1 MRIDET
7 ISILICS
14 RDRRKALEKLA
25 GDLHKMKTDYSFQLV
40 VVEETDNPSPID
52 GSRYISCPIA
62 DRGFPYA
69 RNLALKNA
77 AGEII
82 VFLDDDCIISDGWL
96 DGLIDPFK
104 DKTVVGVQGGVTV
117 PESTTSIGWAE
128 SILGF
133 PGGGISRVS
142 AAEGKNQRTREI
154 STLNCAYRKWVLDR
168 IEGFYGQ
175 LKLGGED
182 YLLAKMVSDYGQCLF
197 VPAAIVSHQPRGSL
211 IKIWQWFVRRGRA
224 EIGVIRTGRQQDT
237 TYWTLFRG
245 SLMIKLGLLILLGF
259 IFFNF
264 FIIPVLFFPRVFFF
278 LQYLRYYRSW
288 RNSRATLKPFILIP
302 LVKLTMDTAIDWG
315 RIRGIVFD

>member
-25 GDLHKMKTDYSFQLV
+25 GDLNKMKTDYSFQLV

-264 FIIPVLFFPRVFFF
+264 FIIPVLFFPPVFFF

-315 RIRGIVFD
+315 RIRGIAFD